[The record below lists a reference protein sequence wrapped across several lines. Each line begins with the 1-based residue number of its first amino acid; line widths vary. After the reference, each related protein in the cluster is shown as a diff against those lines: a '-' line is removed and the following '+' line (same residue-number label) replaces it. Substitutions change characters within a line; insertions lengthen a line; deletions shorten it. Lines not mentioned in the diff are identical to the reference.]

1 MQMAGDQLAR
11 AVGRMGMNFSYTQNG
26 PEGFRFYGTR
36 PDLPTTMDAVIEGAR
51 TSTLRKP
58 HQLPAAAR
66 AGGQVLFSDRQGR
79 TQLVDVTGRR
89 IVDPSMK
96 LELSQRELWTPD
108 FLEWYMGRHGDE
120 GGRMAQITYQL
131 PGQSAQQQKI
141 YAGIGSRKTP
151 AQTLSLMRELGGAME
166 QKGYLLRSGGAHGA
180 DQAFEAGVRNPKH
193 RAIYLPEDEF
203 AGRRAGP
210 GGYYDA
216 RRLPGYQ
223 EALKMVEHYHPNPAA
238 LKAMD
243 ARRPPGR
250 VSVMDLMARNAM
262 QVLGPNLD
270 RPADTIVAWAPGG
283 YEGRNPPKGFRE
295 GGTGQALRIAR
306 DHGIE
311 IRNLANP
318 ATEERARRFLAR
330 MRG

>member
-1 MQMAGDQLAR
+1 MQMAGDGLAR
-11 AVGRMGMNFSYTQNG
+11 AIGRMGMNFSYTQNG
-26 PEGFRFYGTR
+26 PDGFGFYGTR
-36 PDLPTTMDAVIEGAR
+36 PDLPTTMDAVIEGSR

-66 AGGQVLFSDRQGR
+66 PGGQVLFNDRQGR

-108 FLEWYMGRHGDE
+108 FLQWYMGRHGDE
-120 GGRMAQITYQL
+120 AGRMGQITYQL
-131 PGQSAQQQKI
+131 PGAAQQQQKI

-151 AQTLSLMRELGGAME
+151 PQALGLMTQLAGAME
-166 QKGYLLRSGGAHGA
+166 QKGYLLRSGGAKGA
-180 DQAFEAGVRNPKH
+180 DQAFEAGVADPKH
-193 RAIYLPEDEF
+193 RAIYLPEQEF

-210 GGYYDA
+210 GGYHDA
-216 RRLPGYQ
+216 RQLPGYGK
-223 EALKMVEHYHPNPAA
+223 ALEMVEHYHPNPAA
-238 LKAMD
+238 LRAMD
-243 ARRPPGR
+243 ARRPAGN

-283 YEGRNPPKGFRE
+283 YEGQNPPRSVRE

-330 MRG
+330 MGR